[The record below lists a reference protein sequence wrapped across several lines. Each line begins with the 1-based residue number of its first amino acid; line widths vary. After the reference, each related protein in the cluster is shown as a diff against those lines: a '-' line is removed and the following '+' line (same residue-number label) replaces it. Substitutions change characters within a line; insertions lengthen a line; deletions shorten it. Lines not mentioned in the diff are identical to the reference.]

1 MIMASNLHSLHI
13 YALLFTHFMEL
24 ISMYNN
30 FKVNHFKQLNVCQF
44 SCFDDRI
51 IHISWSMC
59 GSKIFFDLKGELFD

>member
-1 MIMASNLHSLHI
+1 
-13 YALLFTHFMEL
+13 MEL

-59 GSKIFFDLKGELFD
+59 GSKIVFDLKGELFD